1 MELYSTQQVA
11 EQTGVHYRTLMRWI
25 EQGLVEPAVRGRR
38 GRQTLLSKKAFR
50 EVAVL
55 AKLRELLSLQQL
67 RQALD
72 ALRAQG
78 HNPLSTGDFAVVRD
92 LRGER
97 SLLKVCERGEVI
109 ELLAK
114 HPGQLRLFPVFDIE
128 AQITDT
134 PPVETLSPHAD

>member
-1 MELYSTQQVA
+1 MELYTTQQVA
-11 EQTGVHYRTLMRWI
+11 KQAGVHYRTLMRWI
-25 EQGLVEPAVRGRR
+25 AQGLIEPAVRGRR
-38 GRQTLLSKKAFR
+38 GQQTLLSKKAFR

-67 RQALD
+67 RQALN

-92 LRGER
+92 LRGQR
-97 SLLKVCERGEVI
+97 SLLKICEKGEVI
-109 ELLAK
+109 ELLET

-128 AQITDT
+128 ELITHT
-134 PPVETLSPHAD
+134 PPAETLTQTS